1 MMSPDDKA
9 RLKDLDRR
17 LVWHPFTQMRTYA
30 SEDPIVIARADG
42 VYLEDI
48 DGNRYLDGYS
58 SMWCN
63 VHGHR
68 AGEIDTAIREQL
80 DQVAHST
87 LLGLSNVPAIRLAE
101 KLVAITPDG
110 LDHVFYSDTGAC
122 AVEIA
127 LKIAFQYWRQRP
139 DPRPGKTSFLSLERS
154 YHGDTV
160 GAMSVGNID
169 TFHKAYGPLLFPS
182 LNAPSPHPYR
192 CAFCARAS
200 ACNQGCLRA
209 VEEILKRNAHRI
221 AAFIIEPLIQ
231 GAGGM
236 LVHPEGYLKG
246 VADLCR
252 AHDVLLIADEIATGF
267 GRTGAMFA
275 CEKEGVSPDIL
286 CLGKGLTGGYLPVA
300 ATLTTGGIFDAFLGE
315 DSEGKTFFHGHTYTG
330 NPLGCAAAL
339 AAIERFES
347 RNVLASLQP
356 RIERLARGLERFRTL
371 PHVGDVRRCGFI
383 AGIELVADSAGGRP
397 YPTSERVGNRVC
409 GEARKRGLLI
419 RPLGDT
425 IVLMPPL
432 AISDRDLEELLD
444 IACESIRAVTNAA

>member
-1 MMSPDDKA
+1 MSPDEKA

-17 LVWHPFTQMRTYA
+17 LVWHPFTQMKTYA
-30 SEDPIVIARADG
+30 REDPIVIARADG

-68 AGEIDTAIREQL
+68 VEEIDSAVRGQL
-80 DQVAHST
+80 DRVAHST

-101 KLVAITPDG
+101 KLVEITPRG
-110 LDHVFYSDTGAC
+110 LNHVFYSDTGAC

-127 LKIAFQYWRQRP
+127 LKIAFQYWRQKP
-139 DPRPGKTSFLSLERS
+139 DPKPEKSSFLSLEKS
-154 YHGDTV
+154 YHGDTI

-169 TFHKAYGPLLFPS
+169 RFHEAYGPLLFS
-182 LNAPSPHPYR
+182 TLNAPSPHPYR
-192 CAFCARAS
+192 CAFCAGDVG
-200 ACNQGCLRA
+200 CNRGCVRS
-209 VEEILKRNAHRI
+209 VEEILERDAHRI

-246 VADLCR
+246 IADLCR

-267 GRTGAMFA
+267 GRTGTMFA
-275 CEKEGVSPDIL
+275 CEKEGVAPDVL
-286 CLGKGLTGGYLPVA
+286 CLGKGITGGYLPVA
-300 ATLTTGGIFDAFLGE
+300 ATLATGEIFDAFLGE
-315 DSEGKTFFHGHTYTG
+315 DSEGRTFFHGHTYTG

-339 AAIERFES
+339 AAIRRFES
-347 RNVLASLQP
+347 CDVLASLRP
-356 RIERLARGLERFRTL
+356 KIELLTRRLGRFRNL
-371 PHVGDVRRCGFI
+371 AHVGDVRQCGFI
-383 AGIELVADSAGGRP
+383 AGVELVAERSGGRP
-397 YPTSERVGNRVC
+397 YPPEERIGARVC

-432 AISDRDLEELLD
+432 AISNRELEELLD
-444 IACESIRAVTNAA
+444 IVHESIKVATDPA

>member
-1 MMSPDDKA
+1 MPPDEKA

-17 LVWHPFTQMRTYA
+17 LVWHPFTQMQSYA
-30 SEDPIVIARADG
+30 CEDPIIITHADG

-63 VHGHR
+63 IHGHR
-68 AGEIDTAIREQL
+68 VEDIDDAIREQL

-101 KLVAITPDG
+101 KLVEITPLG
-110 LDHVFYSDTGAC
+110 LNHVFYSDTGAC

-127 LKIAFQYWRQRP
+127 LKIAFQYWRQKP
-139 DPRPGKTSFLSLERS
+139 DPKQEKTSFLSLEKS
-154 YHGDTV
+154 YHGDTI
-160 GAMSVGNID
+160 GAMSVGNINL
-169 TFHKAYGPLLFPS
+169 FHEAYGPLLFPS
-182 LNAPSPHPYR
+182 LTAPSPHEFR
-192 CAFCARAS
+192 RTEGVRQIECVVGS
-200 ACNQGCLRA
+200 LRA
-209 VEEILKRNAHRI
+209 VEDILKRDAHRI
-221 AAFIIEPLIQ
+221 AAFIVEPLIQ

-246 VADLCR
+246 IAELCR

-267 GRTGAMFA
+267 GRTGALFA
-275 CEKEGVSPDIL
+275 CEKEGVAPDIL
-286 CLGKGLTGGYLPVA
+286 CLGKGITGGYLPLA
-300 ATLTTGGIFDAFLGE
+300 ATLTTREIFDAFLGE
-315 DSEGKTFFHGHTYTG
+315 DNEGRTFFHGHTYAG

-339 AAIERFES
+339 AAIRHFETH
-347 RNVLASLQP
+347 NVLASLRPKIKLLTQ
-356 RIERLARGLERFRTL
+356 GLGRFRTL
-371 PHVGDVRRCGFI
+371 AHVDDVRQCGFI
-383 AGIELVADSAGGRP
+383 AGVELIAERSGGRP
-397 YPTSERVGNRVC
+397 YPPKDRIGARVC

-432 AISDRDLEELLD
+432 AISDRELETLLD
-444 IACESIRAVTNAA
+444 IVYESISVVTNPA

>member
-1 MMSPDDKA
+1 MPPDDKA
-9 RLKDLDRR
+9 RFKDLDRR
-17 LVWHPFTQMRTYA
+17 LVWHPFTQMLTYT
-30 SEDPIVIARADG
+30 SEDPIIIARADG

-68 AGEIDTAIREQL
+68 VEDIDDAIREQL

-101 KLVAITPDG
+101 KLVEITPRG

-127 LKIAFQYWRQRP
+127 LKIAFQYWRQKP
-139 DPRPGKTSFLSLERS
+139 DPKPAKTGFLSLEKS

-169 TFHKAYGPLLFPS
+169 LFHEAYGPLLFPT

-192 CAFCARAS
+192 CTLCAGDS
-200 ACNQGCLRA
+200 GCNQGCLRA
-209 VEEILKRNAHRI
+209 AEEILERDAHRI
-221 AAFIIEPLIQ
+221 AAFIVEPLIQ

-246 VADLCR
+246 IAELCR
-252 AHDVLLIADEIATGF
+252 DHDVLLIADEIATGF

-275 CEKEGVSPDIL
+275 CEKEGVAPDIL
-286 CLGKGLTGGYLPVA
+286 CLGKGITGGYLPLA
-300 ATLTTGGIFDAFLGE
+300 ATLTTGEIFDAFLGE
-315 DSEGKTFFHGHTYTG
+315 DNEGRTFFHGHTYAG

-339 AAIERFES
+339 AAIRRFETH
-347 RNVLASLQP
+347 NVLASLRPKIKLLTQ
-356 RIERLARGLERFRTL
+356 GLGRFRTL
-371 PHVGDVRRCGFI
+371 AHVDDVRQCGFI
-383 AGIELVADSAGGRP
+383 AGVELIAERSGGRP
-397 YPTSERVGNRVC
+397 YPPKDRIGARVC

-432 AISDRDLEELLD
+432 AISDRELETLLD
-444 IACESIRAVTNAA
+444 IVYESISVVTNPA

>member
-1 MMSPDDKA
+1 MSPDEKA

-17 LVWHPFTQMRTYA
+17 LVWHPFTQMQSYA
-30 SEDPIVIARADG
+30 SEDPVIIARADG

-68 AGEIDTAIREQL
+68 VREIDDAVRGQL

-101 KLVAITPDG
+101 KLVEITPRG
-110 LDHVFYSDTGAC
+110 LSHVFYSDTGAC

-127 LKIAFQYWRQRP
+127 LKMAFQYWRQKP
-139 DPRPGKTSFLSLERS
+139 DPKPERTSFLSLEKS
-154 YHGDTV
+154 YHGDTI

-169 TFHKAYGPLLFPS
+169 LFHEAYGPLLFS
-182 LNAPSPHPYR
+182 TLTAPSPHPYR
-192 CAFCARAS
+192 CTFCAGDS
-200 ACNQGCLRA
+200 GCNQGCLRA
-209 VEEILKRNAHRI
+209 VEEILERDAHRI
-221 AAFIIEPLIQ
+221 AAFIVEPLIQ

-236 LVHPEGYLKG
+236 LVHPDGYLKG
-246 VADLCR
+246 IADLCSD
-252 AHDVLLIADEIATGF
+252 HDVLLIVDEIATGF

-275 CEKEGVSPDIL
+275 CGKEGVAPDIL
-286 CLGKGLTGGYLPVA
+286 CLGKGITGGYLPVA
-300 ATLTTGGIFDAFLGE
+300 ATLATGEIFDAFLG
-315 DSEGKTFFHGHTYTG
+315 DDTEGRTFFHGHTYTG

-339 AAIERFES
+339 AAIRRFETHD
-347 RNVLASLQP
+347 VLASLRP
-356 RIERLARGLERFRTL
+356 RIELLARGLDRIGTL
-371 PHVGDVRRCGFI
+371 AHVGDVRQCGFI
-383 AGIELVADSAGGRP
+383 AGVELVADKPGGRP
-397 YPTSERVGNRVC
+397 YPPTDGIGASVC

-432 AISDRDLEELLD
+432 VISNHDLETLLE
-444 IACESIRAVTNAA
+444 IVYESIGFVTNQS

>member
-1 MMSPDDKA
+1 MSPDEKT

-17 LVWHPFTQMRTYA
+17 LVWHPFTQMRSYA
-30 SEDPIVIARADG
+30 REDPVIIARADG

-48 DGNRYLDGYS
+48 DGNRYIDGYS

-68 AGEIDTAIREQL
+68 VADIDNAIRAQL

-87 LLGLSNVPAIRLAE
+87 LLGMSNVPAIRLAE
-101 KLVAITPDG
+101 KLVEITPPG
-110 LDHVFYSDTGAC
+110 LNHVFYSDTGAC

-139 DPRPGKTSFLSLERS
+139 DPKPAKTTFLSLSQS
-154 YHGDTV
+154 YHGDTI

-169 TFHKAYGPLLFPS
+169 LFQEAYGPLLFPS
-182 LNAPSPHPYR
+182 LSAPAPHPYR
-192 CAFCARAS
+192 CTFCS
-200 ACNQGCLRA
+200 CETACNRGCLRA
-209 VEEILKRNAHRI
+209 VEDILERDAHRI
-221 AAFIIEPLIQ
+221 AAFIVEPLIQ

-246 VADLCR
+246 VADLCK

-275 CEKEGVSPDIL
+275 CEKEGVAPDVL
-286 CLGKGLTGGYLPVA
+286 CLGKGITGGYLPVA
-300 ATLTTGGIFDAFLGE
+300 ATLTTSGIFNAFLGE
-315 DSEGKTFFHGHTYTG
+315 DSEGRTFFHGHTYTG

-339 AAIERFES
+339 AAIDRFE
-347 RNVLASLQP
+347 NQGVLASL
-356 RIERLARGLERFRTL
+356 RHKIELLARGLRRIGQL
-371 PHVGDVRRCGFI
+371 AHVGDVRQCGFI
-383 AGIELVADSAGGRP
+383 AGVELIADRSDSRP
-397 YPTSERVGNRVC
+397 YPHAERIGARVC
-409 GEARKRGLLI
+409 AEARRQGLLI

-432 AISDRDLEELLD
+432 AIPGGDLKALLN
-444 IACESIRAVTNAA
+444 IVYESIHAVTGPA

>member
-1 MMSPDDKA
+1 MSPEDKA

-17 LVWHPFTQMRTYA
+17 LVWHPFTQMLTYA
-30 SEDPIVIARADG
+30 REDPIIIARADG

-68 AGEIDTAIREQL
+68 VKEIDDAVRGQL
-80 DQVAHST
+80 NQVAHST
-87 LLGLSNVPAIRLAE
+87 LLGLSNIPAIRLAE
-101 KLVAITPDG
+101 KLVEITPRG

-127 LKIAFQYWRQRP
+127 LKIAFQYWRQKP
-139 DPRPGKTSFLSLERS
+139 DPKQEKTSFLSLEKS
-154 YHGDTV
+154 YHGDTI
-160 GAMSVGNID
+160 GAMSVGNINL
-169 TFHKAYGPLLFPS
+169 FHEAYGPLLFPS
-182 LNAPSPHPYR
+182 LTAPSPHEFR
-192 CAFCARAS
+192 RSEGARQNERDRGS
-200 ACNQGCLRA
+200 LRT
-209 VEEILKRNAHRI
+209 VEDILKREAHRI
-221 AAFIIEPLIQ
+221 AAFIVEPLIQ
-231 GAGGM
+231 GAGGI

-246 VADLCR
+246 IADLCR

-275 CEKEGVSPDIL
+275 CEKEGVAPDIL
-286 CLGKGLTGGYLPVA
+286 CLGKGITGGYLPVA
-300 ATLTTGGIFDAFLGE
+300 ATLATGEIFDAFLGE
-315 DSEGKTFFHGHTYTG
+315 DNEGRTFFHGHTYTG

-339 AAIERFES
+339 AAIRRFETH
-347 RNVLASLQP
+347 NVLVSLRPKINLLTQGLG
-356 RIERLARGLERFRTL
+356 RFMALA
-371 PHVGDVRRCGFI
+371 HVDDVRQCGFI
-383 AGIELVADSAGGRP
+383 AGVELIADRSGGRP
-397 YPTSERVGNRVC
+397 YPSEYRIGARVC

-432 AISDRDLEELLD
+432 AISDRELERLLD
-444 IACESIRAVTNAA
+444 IVYESISVVTNQG